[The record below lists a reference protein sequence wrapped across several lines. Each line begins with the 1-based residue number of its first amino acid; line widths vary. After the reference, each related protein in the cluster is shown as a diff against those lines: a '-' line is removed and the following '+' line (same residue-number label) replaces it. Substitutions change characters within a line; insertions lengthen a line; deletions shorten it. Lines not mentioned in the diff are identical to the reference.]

1 MTIEDLKDG
10 ESAII
15 TDLDVDAQLKD
26 RFFSVGI
33 CKSKKI
39 KKLETSLGGSTI
51 LVELDRSCIIL
62 RAEEAKAIKVGN
74 INE

>member
-1 MTIEDLKDG
+1 MTINDLKDG

-15 TDLDVDAQLKD
+15 KSLKVDKQLKD
-26 RFFSVGI
+26 RFISFGI
-33 CKSKKI
+33 AKTKPI

-62 RAEEAKAIKVGN
+62 RTEEAKAIEVEKQ
-74 INE
+74 

>member
-1 MTIEDLKDG
+1 MTINDLKDG

-15 TDLDVDAQLKD
+15 KSLKVEKQLKD
-26 RFFSVGI
+26 RFFSFGI
-33 CKSKKI
+33 AKFKPI

-62 RAEEAKAIKVGN
+62 RTEEAKAIEVEKQ
-74 INE
+74 